1 MRLELVAVCVALVA
15 CRSKSTDGSPAEAT
29 SEYRGI
35 ATANAPSTED
45 PKLHVARKV
54 DAGPRTGRSALATND
69 EADLGPAKQ
78 SKAVGRE
85 GRVQPEM
92 FDAVIDLVLQHDDT
106 KPRAHG

>member
-54 DAGPRTGRSALATND
+54 DAGPRTGRNCHYLDGTRTPSCGPRRLALR
-69 EADLGPAKQ
+69 L
-78 SKAVGRE
+78 R
-85 GRVQPEM
+85 RM
-92 FDAVIDLVLQHDDT
+92 T
-106 KPRAHG
+106 KPT